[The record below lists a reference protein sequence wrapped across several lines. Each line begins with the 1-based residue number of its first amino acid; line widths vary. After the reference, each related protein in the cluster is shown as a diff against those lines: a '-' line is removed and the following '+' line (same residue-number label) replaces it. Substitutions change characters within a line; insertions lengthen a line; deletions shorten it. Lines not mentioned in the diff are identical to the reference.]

1 MKVFNY
7 LKPYWKEII
16 IVVVTL
22 FINVLGVLFIP
33 RITVNMIDIG
43 VTNGDMPYILRQGIL
58 MLIVAFLSSVF
69 MVISIRYSTRVAT
82 GFASD
87 LREVMF
93 KKVQN
98 ISISQFEKLGTAS
111 MIVRSTDDITQIQN
125 LTRMGLRMML
135 RAPLMFI
142 GGILMAITTNPK
154 LSMVFLISLPI
165 TLVMIGVFGTKLIP
179 IMNKLRIGL
188 DNINRVF
195 RQRLTGMRV
204 IRAFDREDYEQG
216 DFSIYNK
223 AYTDIYEV
231 TGKYQSI
238 FAPSLGL
245 IMNLTLVAIIFYGS
259 RLISQGQMQVGE
271 ILGFIQYANNIM
283 MSFLML
289 SMIFLHIPRAQ
300 ASLNRINEVLD
311 LEEDIVD
318 SGTVILEDIKSIEFK
333 NVCFKYPDS
342 HSYSLKDVSF
352 YANKGDVIGII
363 GATGSGKTTIAN
375 LLVRFYEVEEGEILI
390 NGIDI
395 KEYELHSLR
404 EQIGYT
410 EQKPDLIAGTVCT
423 NVVMGGK
430 QAHEMVIEDALEIA
444 QANFV
449 FERDA
454 GIKASVEQR
463 GRNFSGGQKQR
474 ISIAR
479 AIYKDPSLYLIDDS
493 FSALDYKT
501 EKELRAELY
510 EKIDDKIM
518 LVITQRATVAAD
530 SNFILLLDNGAMI
543 GKGTHEELKIKS
555 QEYRE
560 ILESQDFEE
569 GARL

>member
-7 LKPYWKEII
+7 LKPYWKEIS
-16 IVVVTL
+16 IVVITL

-33 RITVNMIDIG
+33 RITVNIIDIG
-43 VTNGDMPYILRQGIL
+43 VTNGDMPYIIRQGIL
-58 MLIVAFLSSVF
+58 MLIVAFLSSLF
-69 MVISIRYSTRVAT
+69 MVVSIRYSTKVAT

-98 ISISQFEKLGTAS
+98 ISITQFEKLGTSS
-111 MIVRSTDDITQIQN
+111 MIVRSTDDISQIQN

-142 GGILMAITTNPK
+142 GGIIMAISTNPK
-154 LSMVFLISLPI
+154 LSMVFLVSLPI
-165 TLVMIGVFGTKLIP
+165 TFLLIGIFGTKLIP

-188 DNINRVF
+188 DNINKVF

-204 IRAFDREDYEQG
+204 IRAFDRENYEQME
-216 DFSIYNK
+216 FSTYNK
-223 AYTDIYEV
+223 DYADIYEV

-245 IMNLTLVAIIFYGS
+245 IMRLTLVAIIFYGS
-259 RLISQGQMQVGE
+259 RLILANQMQVGE
-271 ILGFIQYANNIM
+271 VLGFIQYANNIM

-289 SMIFLHIPRAQ
+289 SMIFLQIPRAQ

-318 SGTVILEDIKSIEFK
+318 SGSIVLEDIECIEFK

-375 LLVRFYEVEEGEILI
+375 LLVRFYEVEEGQILI
-390 NGIDI
+390 NRRDI
-395 KEYELHSLR
+395 KEYTLQSLR
-404 EQIGYT
+404 SQIGYT
-410 EQKPDLIAGTVCT
+410 EQKPDLIAGTVHT

-430 QAHEMVIEDALEIA
+430 EVHELVIEDALEIA

-449 FERDA
+449 FERES
-454 GIKASVEQR
+454 GLKSSVEQR

-479 AIYKDPSLYLIDDS
+479 AIFKDPSLYLIDDS

-510 EKIDDKIM
+510 DKIDDKIM

-530 SNFILLLDNGAMI
+530 SKFIILLDNGEMI
-543 GKGTHEELKIKS
+543 GKGTHDELKLES
-555 QEYRE
+555 QEYKE

-569 GARL
+569 GAKL